1 MYDLIEQLEGLYSGD
16 KYLHEYT
23 GDELFFDAVCRFA
36 DNPELCKIAY
46 DVVIRPHTLTETDV
60 HLLYMFLPAYWK
72 RAVAYHFG
80 RAIKNN
86 AVNSKTKV

>member
-16 KYLHEYT
+16 KHLHDYT
-23 GDELFFDAVCRFA
+23 ADELFFNVVYRSA

-46 DVVIRPHTLTETDV
+46 DAVTRPHTLTETDV
-60 HLLYMFLPAYWK
+60 YLLYMFLPAYWE
-72 RAVAYHFG
+72 RSIAYHFG